1 MRMFFLV
8 VTLVVPPMQAQAV
21 FTTGNDLVAQMRA
34 WEKFATSQAEANAY
48 QAGIYDGY
56 VIAAADANEAVDVI
70 CIPDKTTRG
79 QVWASVA
86 GWLKSHPT
94 ELHKDAIGLVGAALK
109 QAFPCE

>member
-1 MRMFFLV
+1 VRIFFIVAALAV
-8 VTLVVPPMQAQAV
+8 LPMQAQAV
-21 FTTGNDLVAQMRA
+21 FTTGNDLLAQMRA
-34 WEKFATSQAEANAY
+34 WEKFATSQSAANAY
-48 QAGIYDGY
+48 EAGVYDGY

-70 CIPDKTTRG
+70 CIPEKATRG

-86 GWLKSHPT
+86 RWLKAHPT